1 MDCNEARPL
10 LDANADHELPAPD
23 AQRVQQH
30 IESCDACRRESENL
44 HALSESLR
52 AQPYHRAPDALRARI
67 LAALPESDAAARRA
81 RRSPAG
87 RCTAEAEAELAA
99 VTG

>member
-44 HALSESLR
+44 R
-52 AQPYHRAPDALRARI
+52 TR
-67 LAALPESDAAARRA
+67 
-81 RRSPAG
+81 
-87 RCTAEAEAELAA
+87 
-99 VTG
+99 

>member
-30 IESCDACRRESENL
+30 IESCDACRRRCGPVSSRDCLERTMPSPRRR
-44 HALSESLR
+44 LR
-52 AQPYHRAPDALRARI
+52 PARPLNRRHVSGAGLRGSI
-67 LAALPESDAAARRA
+67 
-81 RRSPAG
+81 AG
-87 RCTAEAEAELAA
+87 
-99 VTG
+99 